1 MAEASVSCG
10 KLCTF
15 SRTLGQLNGV
25 EEILLC
31 NLSRD
36 LEEQT
41 KLTIG
46 TAYLS
51 AYLGLEIN

>member
-51 AYLGLEIN
+51 AYLEIN